1 MAPVLVPRMRG
12 KKAAVRLACAAP
24 VPDNPNRRR
33 SP

>member
-12 KKAAVRLACAAP
+12 KKAAVCPRFAP
-24 VPDNPNRRR
+24 ISDNQTPRR